1 MRSPQVMT
9 LTFILSLP
17 HLRSLLCSKEYGLWY
32 DVLPYPQQT
41 PASIC
46 GFCSS
51 VQDFAVWLPSCDT
64 SRCNTCHL
72 LTVQFTSACSGLSPY
87 SQCPCWAHTFS
98 IRIVA
103 DCGRITYQTD
113 PKLNWLQTPIYL
125 LSRLLFL
132 YIFGCSF
139 FHNPSFVISLLNSIR

>member
-17 HLRSLLCSKEYGLWY
+17 HLRSLPCSKEYGLWY

-46 GFCSS
+46 GFFSS

-87 SQCPCWAHTFS
+87 SQCPCWAHTVQCMFCSDIRSNKLS
-98 IRIVA
+98 IQ
-103 DCGRITYQTD
+103 DD
-113 PKLNWLQTPIYL
+113 
-125 LSRLLFL
+125 L
-132 YIFGCSF
+132 YIMLYASYLTSCK
-139 FHNPSFVISLLNSIR
+139 L